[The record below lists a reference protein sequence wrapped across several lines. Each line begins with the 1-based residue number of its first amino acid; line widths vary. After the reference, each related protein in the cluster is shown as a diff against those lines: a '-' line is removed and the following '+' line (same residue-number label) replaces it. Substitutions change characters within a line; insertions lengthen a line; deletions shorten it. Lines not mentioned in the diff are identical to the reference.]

1 MGEHI
6 KKPLYGS
13 LSICVYYLV
22 YKGEGFLL
30 STAQHCTVKNESLV
44 MLSSMAFKISLWKER
59 PIAWNAHTETLCW
72 MKPSDPFHWR
82 ARLLF
87 LFHNSCSFPST
98 WGGEITVVAFPQK
111 ARMDGQTACS
121 MRDWHSG
128 AFSCLPSSLPS
139 ITYHWLLPHHLGL
152 SSVEMYLFIT
162 SLSNLPSPSN
172 NSLVY
177 LIVSFHDLLL
187 WSAVVHWKLHQNFI
201 PRRPVKET
209 GYCEHSSFL
218 SEGEVFMTVTQPELW
233 F

>member
-1 MGEHI
+1 MPIQKRCAEWS
-6 KKPLYGS
+6 PQTRFT
-13 LSICVYYLV
+13 
-22 YKGEGFLL
+22 E
-30 STAQHCTVKNESLV
+30 
-44 MLSSMAFKISLWKER
+44 ER
-59 PIAWNAHTETLCW
+59 DCCFCFIIHVPSPAH
-72 MKPSDPFHWR
+72 
-82 ARLLF
+82 
-87 LFHNSCSFPST
+87 
-98 WGGEITVVAFPQK
+98 GGEITVVAFPQK

-162 SLSNLPSPSN
+162 SLSNLPSPSY